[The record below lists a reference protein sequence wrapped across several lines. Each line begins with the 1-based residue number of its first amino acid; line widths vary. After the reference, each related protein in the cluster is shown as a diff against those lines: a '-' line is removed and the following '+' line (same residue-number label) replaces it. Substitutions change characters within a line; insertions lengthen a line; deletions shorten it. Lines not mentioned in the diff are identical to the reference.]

1 MTVVEFSCPA
11 DTNITKKEEEKL
23 FTYIPLV
30 WNLQAIYPDYHYQI
44 TPIIVL
50 ALDQFLNQ

>member
-30 WNLQAIYPDYHYQI
+30 WNLQVIYPDYHYQI

>member
-23 FTYIPLV
+23 LTYIPLV
-30 WNLQAIYPDYHYQI
+30 WNLQVMYPDYHHQI
-44 TPIIVL
+44 TPIIIG
-50 ALDQFLNQ
+50 ALGQFLNQ